1 MSTQSYANPDDI
13 DITSLWSVLKRNS
26 TRVLGI
32 SAFMGAATLG
42 VLSLVPTKYQSVA
55 QLQIGGQGIND
66 PFRDP
71 RVGNGPTVESVAVKV
86 DKEAIASQV
95 VALQSR
101 DLANKVANKLRL
113 AQRPEFNTDM
123 PIGGVL
129 GKLLAA
135 VGIGGPRRGETLE
148 ERVLNN
154 YTKALRVYQV
164 KDTRVI
170 TLEFT
175 SQDNELAATAANT
188 LASLYQD
195 WLRSQGVTQTEDASQ
210 WLRPQ
215 IEKLSAEVSSAEAEV
230 ERFRNTENLYRSG
243 GSSSIG
249 LSEQQL
255 ADLTGEMT
263 KIRTARTEADARA
276 RSARDLMQRGMV
288 DAITEVQKS
297 PVIQGLIAQRT
308 RVEREKAEAETSLLP
323 GHPRMKQLIANVND
337 VRRQVNKEAAV
348 VVEGLEKEA
357 KALALREELVAKNL
371 DEMKQ
376 RLGDKSAQIA
386 KLAALESRAKAKRRE
401 LETLQASFE
410 AARTRSDVKSVPLE
424 AQLISKARPSSTPAS
439 PKRMQHSLLAAAAG
453 LILGFALV
461 ILKELLA
468 SSRRGG
474 PRNQMAAP
482 AGGLAQQPQWDG
494 PAMRRAPVAAAPAA
508 AAPMTAASPV
518 AAAAPAS
525 RVAEPIRVSVPG
537 SAPAAGQPV
546 ATREPAG
553 DVYLDTIVER
563 LIQNAEEQGGYR
575 TIITNALRGLAA
587 SSEALEIANGISGTG
602 RQVIL
607 IDWATDGL
615 GMSRTLGLSAS
626 PGMTDL
632 LEGRATFEEVIR
644 VLPDSD
650 VHAISCGN
658 MVVGD
663 KSWEADRVNLILD
676 ALDEAY
682 DHVVVAGEHTAIKDL
697 FLTIQGRFDA
707 GIVVGDAEHFAT
719 TDENGEGT
727 LLGYQVTEIDVI
739 KIERGAGANRRKMR
753 LARGDQSASVRP

>member
-13 DITSLWSVLKRNS
+13 DITSLWSVLKRNG
-26 TRVLGI
+26 TRVLAI
-32 SAFMGAATLG
+32 SAFMGLATLG
-42 VLSLVPTKYQSVA
+42 VLTLIPAKYTSEA

-71 RVGNGPTVESVAVKV
+71 KVGTGPTVEAVAVKV

-95 VALQSR
+95 VALRSR
-101 DLANKVANKLRL
+101 DLANKLATKLNL
-113 AQRPEFNTDM
+113 AQRSEFNTDT
-123 PIGGVL
+123 PIGGTL
-129 GKLLAA
+129 GRILAS
-135 VGIGGPRRGETLE
+135 VGIGAPRRGETVE
-148 ERVLNN
+148 ERVLNA
-154 YTKALRVYQV
+154 YSKALRVYQV

-170 TLEFT
+170 TIEFT

-188 LASLYQD
+188 LAGLYQD

-215 IEKLSAEVSSAEAEV
+215 IEKLSKEVSLAEAEV
-230 ERFRNTENLYRSG
+230 ERFRNSANLYRSG
-243 GSSSIG
+243 GGSSIG
-249 LSEQQL
+249 LNEQQL

-263 KIRTARTEADARA
+263 KIRTARTEAEARA
-276 RSARDLMQRGMV
+276 RSARELMQRGME

-308 RVEREKAEAETSLLP
+308 RAEREKAEAETSLLP
-323 GHPRMKQLIANVND
+323 GHPRMKQLNANVND
-337 VRRQVNKEAAV
+337 LRRQVNKEAAV

-357 KALALREELVAKNL
+357 KALALREELVARNL

-376 RLGDKSAQIA
+376 RLGNKSAEIA
-386 KLAALESRAKAKRRE
+386 KLAALESQAKAKRRE

-424 AQLISKARPSSTPAS
+424 AQLISKARPSSTPSS

-468 SSRRGG
+468 GSRRGG
-474 PRNQMAAP
+474 PRHHAAAP
-482 AGGLAQQPQWDG
+482 AGGFPQH
-494 PAMRRAPVAAAPAA
+494 PAFDPSALRRTPVAPAPDP
-508 AAPMTAASPV
+508 API
-518 AAAAPAS
+518 
-525 RVAEPIRVSVPG
+525 VAEPIRVT
-537 SAPAAGQPV
+537 PAASATSLDQSVV
-546 ATREPAG
+546 ARDRAH
-553 DVYLDTIVER
+553 DAHVDSIVER
-563 LIQNAEEQGGYR
+563 LIQNAEDQGGYR
-575 TIITNALRGLAA
+575 TIVTSALKGLAA
-587 SSEALEIANGISGTG
+587 STEALDVASGLAATG
-602 RQVIL
+602 RQVVL

-615 GMSRTLGLSAS
+615 GMSRAMGLSAS

-658 MVVGD
+658 IVAGA

-682 DHVVVAGEHTAIKDL
+682 DHIVVAGEHTVIKEL

-707 GIVVGDAEHFAT
+707 GVIVGDAEHFAS
-719 TDENGEGT
+719 TDENGDGK

-739 KIERGAGANRRKMR
+739 KIERGTGTNRRKMR
-753 LARGDQSASVRP
+753 LARGEKSASAHP